1 MKKLILFF
9 SGILIFTLGF
19 GQNNAQPQKTDSV
32 SIEKPFTI
40 VEQMPTFEGGNDA
53 MFKYIQ
59 NNIIYPPIEN
69 GVAITGTSYV
79 TFVIEKNGSL
89 SNIKTLRG
97 VAGCSECD
105 KEAIRVVK
113 SMSNWNPGK
122 QNGRLVRVQY
132 NLPIK
137 FALHWLKT

>member
-1 MKKLILFF
+1 
-9 SGILIFTLGF
+9 
-19 GQNNAQPQKTDSV
+19 
-32 SIEKPFTI
+32 
-40 VEQMPTFEGGNDA
+40 MPTFEGGNDA

-79 TFVIEKNGSL
+79 TFVVEKDGSL
-89 SNIKTLRG
+89 SNVKILRG

-113 SMSNWNPGK
+113 SMSNWHPGK

-137 FALHWLKT
+137 FALH